1 MFGKAQKKQIL
12 RNSLLLKNISTKF
25 QRGTGTH
32 TRTHTQTDHRPI
44 HYWPILYVIY
54 VMIKLSSHL
63 TFNTL
68 NQAPK
73 FKSLKLICI

>member
-12 RNSLLLKNISTKF
+12 RNSLLLKNISTKS

-32 TRTHTQTDHRPI
+32 THTQTDHRPI
-44 HYWPILYVIY
+44 HYWPISYVIY